1 MANAEPSPFDPR
13 TATASDIQTL
23 LQASEVTSVQLIEI
37 YLKQIEL
44 YNGYLKAVIS
54 TAPKSDLLEKAK
66 KLDAERSQGKMRSRL
81 HGIPVLVKARDPPID
96 VLSILMT
103 ELGRTILQ
111 RTSISGWTPPQAA

>member
-1 MANAEPSPFDPR
+1 M
-13 TATASDIQTL
+13 L
-23 LQASEVTSVQLIEI
+23 LQASKVTSVQLIEI

-54 TAPKSDLLEKAK
+54 TAPKSALLEKAK
-66 KLDAERSQGKMRSRL
+66 NLDVERSQGKMRSRL
-81 HGIPVLVKARDPPID
+81 HGIPVLVKARDPSKD